1 MPSAYVRHIAA
12 GPRRTWDAQVAIA
25 DGTLLGWAEFGR
37 RTDTDEVADLGVL
50 VVDPWQRHGIATTL
64 IRELIPQAY
73 AAGVRTLTA
82 DVLPSNAAAH
92 RMLVKAFG
100 RIPSW
105 EYVGSVV
112 HYEIDLADVLT
123 PDRCRRRSSRP
134 RPLTPSG
141 VTRGGSAKLNTV
153 STGRAFFNGPHPCLT
168 LCKSSRA
175 R

>member
-1 MPSAYVRHIAA
+1 MELRPWRRGDETLVAASAARMSASSLDNRFLAGTGGRLPSAYVRHIAA

-123 PDRCRRRSSRP
+123 PA
-134 RPLTPSG
+134 L
-141 VTRGGSAKLNTV
+141 VA
-153 STGRAFFNGPHPCLT
+153 
-168 LCKSSRA
+168 
-175 R
+175 